1 MGSNFLN
8 LVGREF
14 VFSKLDLFNEVK
26 NLGMV
31 FFFLI
36 LNRKRLATNS
46 RIKMIWQ
53 SCDET

>member
-14 VFSKLDLFNEVK
+14 VFSKLDFFNEVK

-31 FFFLI
+31 FFF
-36 LNRKRLATNS
+36 NS
-46 RIKMIWQ
+46 K
-53 SCDET
+53 